1 MDDKNFTYLDDIIDL
16 TEPGNENESSGGS
29 IDNYR
34 PQPNNIRNYDS
45 TNIKTQMSTNEM
57 FRNSP
62 ESLRSQIQYLPQRP
76 QGSQRQQYYTPRN
89 SIENYDNYES
99 SFDKAYNRHHTPQY
113 DVDIQPIQ
121 PIQIQS
127 NLDVSSDISDGK
139 IKELTDKYDEL
150 CYICRKL
157 NDENNVKFHYTYNII
172 IVFLILV
179 ILIMLK
185 KILQV

>member
-16 TEPGNENESSGGS
+16 TEPGNENESSGGRR
-29 IDNYR
+29 DNYT
-34 PQPNNIRNYDS
+34 PPNNIRNYDS

-62 ESLRSQIQYLPQRP
+62 ESLRSQIQYLPQRNN
-76 QGSQRQQYYTPRN
+76 GLQRQQYYTPRN

-99 SFDKAYNRHHTPQY
+99 SFDKAYDKFHTPQY
-113 DVDIQPIQ
+113 EMDIQPIQ
-121 PIQIQS
+121 IRS
-127 NLDVSSDISDGK
+127 NLDMSSDSGDISDGK